1 MCDPLTI
8 AGIALTAGST
18 VANSMAA
25 SKVAKARDNAMAAER
40 MRQNTLNQEA
50 DALNVVSQDR
60 YQNFDEQQS
69 QEATKLGDYFAGQT
83 TAEPTAAEALP
94 TTTSNITVQEED
106 KQRDKARDF
115 TDKTGAALGNLRSF
129 GDLLGSIGRSQ
140 ARDAGQIG
148 QIGGFKAGSSNVLPF
163 ELDEASQ
170 KGNGLKLFGDILGG
184 LGSVATGAGLSGGG
198 IFGIG
203 AKSAA
208 PAVSGAARAVTPAA
222 GASGT
227 LRLSS
232 LYGGR

>member
-18 VANSMAA
+18 VVNGMAA
-25 SKVAKARDNAMAAER
+25 SKVAKARDSALAAER
-40 MRQNTLNQEA
+40 MRQNTLDKEA
-50 DALNVVSQDR
+50 SALNLQSQDR
-60 YQNFDEQQS
+60 YQNFEGQQS

-94 TTTSNITVQEED
+94 AASSNITVQEEN

-115 TDKTGAALGNLRSF
+115 TDKTGAALGNLRAF
-129 GDLLGSIGRSQ
+129 GDLLGTIGRSQ
-140 ARDAGQIG
+140 ARDAGLIG

-170 KGNGLKLFGDILGG
+170 KGNGLKMLGDILGG
-184 LGSVATGAGLSGGG
+184 VGSVATGAGLSGGS

-203 AKSAA
+203 AKAAA
-208 PAVSGAARAVTPAA
+208 PTISGTMKAMAPAA